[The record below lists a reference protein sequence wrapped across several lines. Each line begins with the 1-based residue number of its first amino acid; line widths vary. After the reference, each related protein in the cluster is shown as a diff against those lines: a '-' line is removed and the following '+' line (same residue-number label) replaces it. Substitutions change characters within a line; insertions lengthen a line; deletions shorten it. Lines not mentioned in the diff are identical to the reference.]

1 LDPGILATE
10 ITRKRE
16 GDSFFIGALIAVLR
30 TTLKLV
36 GIYPDVCAKA
46 LIHCATHPDIPSQ
59 AGSYFK

>member
-1 LDPGILATE
+1 MATE

-16 GDSFFIGALIAVLR
+16 GASFFIGALMAVLR

-36 GIYPDVCAKA
+36 GTAPADGAKA
-46 LIHCATHPDIPSQ
+46 IIHCATHPDIPSQ